1 MFLFFIDNHTHLYFF
16 LLNIYLSYIL
26 FIFAQ
31 MQNNINSNEINILL
45 QFIKTNT
52 GDPIKAKK
60 EMQLPLYDIYNGLPA
75 LKSNI
80 TIYFTQDT
88 VSPVE

>member
-1 MFLFFIDNHTHLYFF
+1 
-16 LLNIYLSYIL
+16 
-26 FIFAQ
+26 

-52 GDPIKAKK
+52 GDSIKAKK
-60 EMQLPLYDIYNGLPA
+60 EMQLPLYDIHNGLPA
-75 LKSNI
+75 LKSNM